1 VALTQENRAATGA
14 MARQHNALQRVL
26 DNVRALGLADHL
38 IDLETQGFTT
48 LRGVLSP
55 ETIERAK
62 AAIVTRVE
70 KSTGKSVDVAGESG
84 ASFAGM
90 QYIPYLLYDDAVF
103 EEIMMEPKPLALITY
118 LLGESCLLSSIG
130 CHFRGPGGTPLM
142 LHSDNGNGIPPPFS
156 STSFVANVNYALTPY
171 SRAAGALAMVP
182 GSHKL
187 QRQPS
192 AYENFRAQG
201 VSGAEIAAK
210 ARAGE
215 TLADE
220 TWSDPPGVVSMDLA
234 PGDAVVWHG
243 NTWHGSFRREL
254 PGVRMNLAVYFNRQ
268 FVQTQERHGDAV
280 PADVLKRHAN
290 DERFKVLLGAKQPYG
305 WRQDGPDYSVMA
317 RNPQG
322 IYD

>member
-1 VALTQENRAATGA
+1 VEAATEQRAAGTTG
-14 MARQHNALQRVL
+14 RQQQTLERVL
-26 DNVRALGLADHL
+26 ANVRALGLSEHL
-38 IDLETQGFTT
+38 IELETQGFTT
-48 LRGVLSP
+48 IRGVLRGAQ
-55 ETIERAK
+55 IDRAK
-62 AAIVTRVE
+62 AAIVARVE
-70 KSTGKSVDVAGESG
+70 RTTGKPVDVDGESG
-84 ASFAGM
+84 KSFVGM
-90 QYIPYLLYDDAVF
+90 QYIPYLLYDDEVF
-103 EEIMMEPKPLALITY
+103 EEILMEPKPLALITY

-130 CHFRGPGGTPLM
+130 CHFRGPGGAPLM

-156 STSFVANVNYALTPY
+156 TTSFVANVNYALTPY

-187 QRQPS
+187 LRQPS
-192 AYENFRAQG
+192 AYENFRPRNA
-201 VSGAEIAAK
+201 SGADVAAK
-210 ARAGE
+210 VRAGE
-215 TLADE
+215 SLSSVA
-220 TWSDPPGVVSMDLA
+220 WIDPPGVVSMDLD

-280 PADVLKRHAN
+280 PAEVLKRHAN

-305 WRQDGPDYSVMA
+305 WRREGPDYSVMA

-322 IYD
+322 LYD